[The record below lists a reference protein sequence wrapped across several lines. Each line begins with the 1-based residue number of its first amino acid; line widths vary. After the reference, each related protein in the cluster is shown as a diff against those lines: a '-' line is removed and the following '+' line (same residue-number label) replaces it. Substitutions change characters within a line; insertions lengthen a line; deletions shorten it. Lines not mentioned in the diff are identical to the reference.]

1 MRRTTLFIQIL
12 GEFMRLYAL
21 LLPLAFIACGEKTE
35 DTSTDVDTTTETSL
49 QPQEGGWTMTDL
61 EITENT
67 CGVGEEE
74 MDEEDP
80 STMTLTRTAEGA
92 YTLVLDEDTTFT
104 CTLSDSELTCETVTE
119 TEESDELEEMDLTV
133 TQTYNLGANF
143 TSDTELSGDMSVDMS
158 CEGEDCEMFELLGM
172 TMPCGMVGTFN
183 AAADAE

>member
-1 MRRTTLFIQIL
+1 MK
-12 GEFMRLYAL
+12 LYAL

-35 DTSTDVDTTTETSL
+35 DTSTDVETTTETSL

-67 CGVGEEE
+67 CGAGEEE

-104 CTLSDSELTCETVTE
+104 CTLSDAELTCETVTA
-119 TEESDELEEMDLTV
+119 TEESEELEEMDATV
-133 TQTYNLGANF
+133 TQTYNLGASF
-143 TSDTELSGDMSVDMS
+143 TSDTELSGSMSVDMS
-158 CEGEDCEMFELLGM
+158 CEGEGCEMFELFGM

-183 AAADAE
+183 AAAEAE